1 MAKLAVLILLIATAA
16 VASAYTY
23 RGDECEREVEQH
35 MPMSSC
41 MRWAESKMRR
51 GPYADAYDRRRGG
64 EEEHLEECCSELR
77 RVSSQCRVITNSS
90 KKKPHEKAMVL
101 VSIDIRKCFTFRDY
115 SRHTKSEVLQCIRD
129 QRDLQSHSSANIG
142 KPFLNQGYAW
152 CHPFAS
158 RSIEKEHTSEMSGM
172 KTTSTG
178 MVLQRIELDFAV
190 LASPQNLGL
199 IFRALHR

>member
-77 RVSSQCRVITNSS
+77 RVSSQCRCGAV
-90 KKKPHEKAMVL
+90 KEMMMEMPQQVEM
-101 VSIDIRKCFTFRDY
+101 
-115 SRHTKSEVLQCIRD
+115 
-129 QRDLQSHSSANIG
+129 QRMMCSL
-142 KPFLNQGYAW
+142 PTM
-152 CHPFAS
+152 C
-158 RSIEKEHTSEMSGM
+158 RMSPCACP
-172 KTTSTG
+172 
-178 MVLQRIELDFAV
+178 RFFE
-190 LASPQNLGL
+190 
-199 IFRALHR
+199 